1 MTPIAP
7 PLPNQAPQ
15 AASWHPPHL
24 IFTHGCPHTPSSA
37 NRILEKSTCDANLGL
52 ASLALTTN
60 YKRHVPF
67 LLLILPSIDMMP
79 ASSPPAWA
87 GEEPPSLLDREEPD
101 LGQVCVTM
109 PCPSPSAGEQLLRD
123 GSPGGASA
131 PESKSKGELV
141 IAINEKL
148 KSGNGDPASP
158 VVSSPPRRQHSI
170 SYPHHAKTRKGSRA
184 GSIGYT
190 AFSPRPSL
198 SRHSSI
204 ATNPPLDRTK
214 VKDYLLL
221 SVLACFCPVWP
232 INIVGFVY
240 SIMSKNSLE
249 QGNLDGAV
257 RLGRVAKMLSL
268 VSLVGGTLIIIA
280 CVVNLA
286 INVRT

>member
-1 MTPIAP
+1 MT
-7 PLPNQAPQ
+7 
-15 AASWHPPHL
+15 S
-24 IFTHGCPHTPSSA
+24 
-37 NRILEKSTCDANLGL
+37 
-52 ASLALTTN
+52 
-60 YKRHVPF
+60 
-67 LLLILPSIDMMP
+67 M
-79 ASSPPAWA
+79 
-87 GEEPPSLLDREEPD
+87 
-101 LGQVCVTM
+101 
-109 PCPSPSAGEQLLRD
+109 PSPSVWPGEDQPSILDQDPAPVCVPGPEPSVD
-123 GSPGGASA
+123 GGGAALSG
-131 PESKSKGELV
+131 PPTGELV
-141 IAINEKL
+141 IVINERL
-148 KSGNGDPASP
+148 KNGNVLHSSDSASP
-158 VVSSPPRRQHSI
+158 VVSSPPQRHSI
-170 SYPHHAKTRKGSRA
+170 SYPPPHHQGKTRKGSRA

-257 RLGRVAKMLSL
+257 RLGRVAKMLAV

-286 INVRT
+286 INVKT

>member
-1 MTPIAP
+1 
-7 PLPNQAPQ
+7 
-15 AASWHPPHL
+15 
-24 IFTHGCPHTPSSA
+24 IFTA
-37 NRILEKSTCDANLGL
+37 VN
-52 ASLALTTN
+52 
-60 YKRHVPF
+60 
-67 LLLILPSIDMMP
+67 MMP
-79 ASSPPAWA
+79 ASSSAWP
-87 GEEPPSLLDREEPD
+87 GEERPSLLDEAE
-101 LGQVCVTM
+101 LSQVSVGT
-109 PCPSPSAGEQLLRD
+109 PCPSLGAGEQLLCGG
-123 GSPGGASA
+123 GSPASA
-131 PESKSKGELV
+131 GPRTPKSKGELV
-141 IAINEKL
+141 IVINEKL
-148 KSGNGDPASP
+148 KSSNGVLAGDGSSP

-170 SYPHHAKTRKGSRA
+170 SYPHRAKTRKGSRA

-204 ATNPPLDRTK
+204 ATEPPLDRTK

-280 CVVNLA
+280 CIVNLA
-286 INVRT
+286 RPKTFRNLLNAAAFEAL

>member
-1 MTPIAP
+1 
-7 PLPNQAPQ
+7 
-15 AASWHPPHL
+15 
-24 IFTHGCPHTPSSA
+24 
-37 NRILEKSTCDANLGL
+37 
-52 ASLALTTN
+52 
-60 YKRHVPF
+60 
-67 LLLILPSIDMMP
+67 MMP
-79 ASSPPAWA
+79 ASSPSTWA
-87 GEEPPSLLDREEPD
+87 GEDPPSLLDQDEPE

-109 PCPSPSAGEQLLRD
+109 PCPSSSVGDQLLHD
-123 GSPGGASA
+123 DSPGGASV
-131 PESKSKGELV
+131 PLSKSKGELV

-148 KSGNGDPASP
+148 KNGNGDSASSP

-214 VKDYLLL
+214 VKDYLIL

-286 INVRT
+286 INVKT

>member
-1 MTPIAP
+1 HTHPSSRI
-7 PLPNQAPQ
+7 
-15 AASWHPPHL
+15 HPP
-24 IFTHGCPHTPSSA
+24 IQ
-37 NRILEKSTCDANLGL
+37 E
-52 ASLALTTN
+52 
-60 YKRHVPF
+60 
-67 LLLILPSIDMMP
+67 
-79 ASSPPAWA
+79 
-87 GEEPPSLLDREEPD
+87 
-101 LGQVCVTM
+101 
-109 PCPSPSAGEQLLRD
+109 SPSTA
-123 GSPGGASA
+123 AHC
-131 PESKSKGELV
+131 
-141 IAINEKL
+141 IARIHQQAFN
-148 KSGNGDPASP
+148 
-158 VVSSPPRRQHSI
+158 HSI

-257 RLGRVAKMLSL
+257 RLGRVAKMLSI
-268 VSLVGGTLIIIA
+268 VSLVGGMVIIIA
-280 CVVNLA
+280 CIVNLA
-286 INVRT
+286 SECPKSDL

>member
-1 MTPIAP
+1 MAV
-7 PLPNQAPQ
+7 N
-15 AASWHPPHL
+15 
-24 IFTHGCPHTPSSA
+24 
-37 NRILEKSTCDANLGL
+37 
-52 ASLALTTN
+52 
-60 YKRHVPF
+60 
-67 LLLILPSIDMMP
+67 MMP
-79 ASSPPAWA
+79 APSSPSAWP
-87 GEEPPSLLDREEPD
+87 GEERPSLLDQEEPE
-101 LGQVCVTM
+101 LSQVSVAM
-109 PCPSPSAGEQLLRD
+109 PCPSPGVGEQLLCSIN
-123 GSPGGASA
+123 GSPAGAGPPRSM
-131 PESKSKGELV
+131 SKGELV
-141 IAINEKL
+141 IVINEKL
-148 KSGNGDPASP
+148 KSSNGVLAGDNASP

-184 GSIGYT
+184 SSIGYT

-257 RLGRVAKMLSL
+257 RLGRVAKMLSV

-280 CVVNLA
+280 CIVNLA
-286 INVRT
+286 INVKT

>member
-1 MTPIAP
+1 M
-7 PLPNQAPQ
+7 
-15 AASWHPPHL
+15 
-24 IFTHGCPHTPSSA
+24 
-37 NRILEKSTCDANLGL
+37 D
-52 ASLALTTN
+52 
-60 YKRHVPF
+60 V
-67 LLLILPSIDMMP
+67 DMMP
-79 ASSPPAWA
+79 GSSPSVWP
-87 GEEPPSLLDREEPD
+87 GEERPSLLDQEDPE
-101 LGQVCVTM
+101 LSQASIAM
-109 PCPSPSAGEQLLRD
+109 PCPPLGVGEQLLCGG
-123 GSPGGASA
+123 GSGNPVDIRPPRSI
-131 PESKSKGELV
+131 SKGELV
-141 IAINEKL
+141 IVINEKL
-148 KSGNGDPASP
+148 KSSNGGHTSDSTSSP
-158 VVSSPPRRQHSI
+158 VISSPPRRQHSI
-170 SYPHHAKTRKGSRA
+170 SYPHQGKTRKGSRA

-268 VSLVGGTLIIIA
+268 VSLVGGTVIIIA
-280 CVVNLA
+280 CIVNLA
-286 INVRT
+286 INVKT

>member
-1 MTPIAP
+1 MDV
-7 PLPNQAPQ
+7 N
-15 AASWHPPHL
+15 
-24 IFTHGCPHTPSSA
+24 
-37 NRILEKSTCDANLGL
+37 
-52 ASLALTTN
+52 
-60 YKRHVPF
+60 
-67 LLLILPSIDMMP
+67 MMP
-79 ASSPPAWA
+79 ASSSAWP
-87 GEEPPSLLDREEPD
+87 GEERPSLLDQEEPE
-101 LGQVCVTM
+101 LSQVSVAP
-109 PCPSPSAGEQLLRD
+109 PCPSLGAGERLLCG
-123 GSPGGASA
+123 GSPAGAGPRRS
-131 PESKSKGELV
+131 ESKGELV
-141 IAINEKL
+141 IVINEKL
-148 KSGNGDPASP
+148 KSSNGVLAGDGASP
-158 VVSSPPRRQHSI
+158 VVSSPPRRQRSI

-204 ATNPPLDRTK
+204 ATDAPLDRTK

-280 CVVNLA
+280 CIVNLA
-286 INVRT
+286 SECPKSDL